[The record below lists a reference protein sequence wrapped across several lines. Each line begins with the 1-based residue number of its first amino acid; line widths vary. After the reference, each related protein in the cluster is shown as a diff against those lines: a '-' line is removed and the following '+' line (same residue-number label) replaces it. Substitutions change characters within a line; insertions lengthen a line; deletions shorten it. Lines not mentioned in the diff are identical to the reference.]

1 MDEAMKSGGDM
12 KRTPRV
18 RLLTREELA
27 LWRHV
32 TADVTPR
39 VKKIVWEE
47 AEPSEVA
54 QPNPLQPKP
63 GNSGQNGAQSP
74 QTQVKMPEPPLNPI
88 VPLDRRL
95 KRKLF
100 SGKAHVDDKID
111 LHGMTQARA
120 HQALNDF
127 LWRAA
132 NSGAKLVL
140 VVTGKGNAS
149 NFGEHHAEDRGVLR
163 RSFALAAL
171 LGAPRDRA
179 FRGRSGEAAR
189 RSGRALRQIAAARF
203 RVSKGLTGRTRAGK
217 RRDSPK
223 ARVHMPNQRYDVLGL
238 GNAIVDVIAPVD
250 DDFLAKAQLRKG
262 AMQLVDEDQALALY
276 DAMGAT
282 MIVSGGTRPPTP
294 LPDWRAL
301 APRAPLSARCGPTR
315 PDTLSPMTSR
325 QPACISPRRRLWMDR
340 RPRAASS
347 W

>member
-1 MDEAMKSGGDM
+1 MKSGGDM

-18 RLLTREELA
+18 RLLTREELS

-63 GNSGQNGAQSP
+63 SNFGQIGAQSP
-74 QTQVKMPEPPLNPI
+74 QTQVKMQEPPLNPI

-140 VVTGKGNAS
+140 VVTGKGSAS

-163 RSFALAAL
+163 RQ
-171 LGAPRDRA
+171 APHWL
-179 FRGRSGEAAR
+179 RS
-189 RSGRALRQIAAARF
+189 SALR
-203 RVSKGLTGRTRAGK
+203 
-217 RRDSPK
+217 
-223 ARVHMPNQRYDVLGL
+223 
-238 GNAIVDVIAPVD
+238 AIVLSVEEAGRPH
-250 DDFLAKAQLRKG
+250 G
-262 AMQLVDEDQALALY
+262 GSGALY
-276 DAMGAT
+276 
-282 MIVSGGTRPPTP
+282 VR
-294 LPDWRAL
+294 L
-301 APRAPLSARCGPTR
+301 
-315 PDTLSPMTSR
+315 
-325 QPACISPRRRLWMDR
+325 RRRT
-340 RPRAASS
+340 
-347 W
+347 

>member
-1 MDEAMKSGGDM
+1 MKSGGDM

-39 VKKIVWEE
+39 VKRSVGEE
-47 AEPSEVA
+47 MEPPVAAES
-54 QPNPLQPKP
+54 NPLQPKP
-63 GNSGQNGAQSP
+63 ADFAQNGAQSP
-74 QTQVKMPEPPLNPI
+74 QTKINAPRPVLNPI

-132 NSGAKLVL
+132 NAGANLVL

-163 RSFALAAL
+163 RQAPHWLRSSTLRAIVLSVEEAGRPHGGSGALYVRL
-171 LGAPRDRA
+171 
-179 FRGRSGEAAR
+179 R
-189 RSGRALRQIAAARF
+189 R
-203 RVSKGLTGRTRAGK
+203 RVS
-217 RRDSPK
+217 S
-223 ARVHMPNQRYDVLGL
+223 
-238 GNAIVDVIAPVD
+238 
-250 DDFLAKAQLRKG
+250 
-262 AMQLVDEDQALALY
+262 E
-276 DAMGAT
+276 
-282 MIVSGGTRPPTP
+282 
-294 LPDWRAL
+294 
-301 APRAPLSARCGPTR
+301 
-315 PDTLSPMTSR
+315 
-325 QPACISPRRRLWMDR
+325 
-340 RPRAASS
+340 
-347 W
+347 